1 MIRRS
6 LRLLVFTSALVPLL
20 SVHPASADTNASQKA
35 AAEALFDEGIQL
47 MKANRFAEAC
57 PKLEDSQRVDPGI
70 GTLLYLAE
78 CYEKLGKTA
87 SAWATFREAASS
99 AGAAGQVDREKNA
112 KQRASR
118 LEPKLSYVT
127 LRVPREVSELTGLKV
142 RLGSAEL
149 GPGVFGIATPADPGE
164 SKLEVS
170 ADAHE
175 TYSVAL
181 QIEAGKR
188 YDVSIPPLREQA
200 PPPASL
206 QPTVPGTGTSPPTGA
221 GGTTATPALAAN
233 TPSAAATH
241 PSANPLKTVGL
252 VLGGVGVVGIGVGTI
267 FGLKA
272 ISNINDAKDGSCAR
286 SICQE
291 QADLDKTKDA
301 NSAAT
306 VSNVAFIAGG
316 ATLVGGALL
325 FFLTPSHRETG
336 LRAVP
341 YVGSNEL
348 GLSLGGR
355 L

>member
-6 LRLLVFTSALVPLL
+6 LRLLVLSSTLVPLF
-20 SVHPASADTNASQKA
+20 SVHPAQADTNASQKA
-35 AAEALFDEGIQL
+35 AAEALFDDGLKL

-99 AGAAGQVDREKNA
+99 AGAAGQTDREKNA

-118 LEPKLSYVT
+118 LEAKLSYVT
-127 LRVPREVSELTGLKV
+127 LRVPREVSELKGLKV

-149 GPGVFGIATPADPGE
+149 GAGVFGIATPADPGE

-170 ADAHE
+170 ADGHD
-175 TYSVAL
+175 TYSIVL

-188 YDVSIPPLREQA
+188 YDVSIPQLREQPA
-200 PPPASL
+200 PPVGVEPAVPATPTAQTLPASTATPTPTTSTPPPAT
-206 QPTVPGTGTSPPTGA
+206 QP
-221 GGTTATPALAAN
+221 
-233 TPSAAATH
+233 PSG
-241 PSANPLKTVGL
+241 SSLKTVGL
-252 VLGGVGVVGIGVGTI
+252 VLGGVGVVGLGVGSF

-272 ISNINDAKDGSCAR
+272 ISQINDAKDESCAR

-301 NSAAT
+301 NTAAT
-306 VSNVAFIAGG
+306 ISNIAFVAGG
-316 ATLVGGALL
+316 ASLVGGALL
-325 FFLTPSHRETG
+325 FFLAPSPHETG
-336 LRAVP
+336 IRAVP
-341 YVGSNEL
+341 YVSSNEV
-348 GLSLGGR
+348 GLALGGQ